1 MNRLRAVFCFLG
13 RARCFACEWLVAT
26 LGEEVS
32 VNPFKSRSEK
42 VKSPFAEFIR
52 NAKAD
57 EKKRVYTTVL
67 IEATKRQNEI
77 MVAAQENSV

>member
-1 MNRLRAVFCFLG
+1 MNRLRAVFCFSDRG
-13 RARCFACEWLVAT
+13 RRFACEWLVAT

-32 VNPFKSRSEK
+32 MNPFKSRSEK

-52 NAKAD
+52 NAKSD
-57 EKKRVYTTVL
+57 EKKRVYKAVL

-77 MVAAQENSV
+77 MVAVQEKNV